1 MIQLPA
7 ALHEGIERCL
17 RESRPSHLAR
27 EGLCLSERYRCGD
40 THRALRGREAVLAYL
55 ARWMPA
61 TYAQVVG
68 ACGMVAPRLRRPPR
82 SLLDLGSGPG
92 TALWAAAE
100 IWPGLES
107 ATAIE
112 REAGLVAAGLELTA
126 AAATKVPR
134 DCDWIEADL
143 LGTPLPSADLVI
155 LAHSLAELPRTARP
169 ALLDRAWAACR
180 QVLVVVEPGT
190 PGGFA
195 VVHEAR
201 THLLSLQ
208 AHQLAPCPHAAACP
222 LSAAASGALPL
233 STRGKSR
240 SAPWCHF
247 PQRIA
252 RPAFQRAIKGA
263 ILGWEDAKFSFTA
276 LGREPAP
283 GLPHA
288 RLIGVPRHG
297 RGRVRLP
304 LCSVD
309 GSEDPIVSRR
319 TKQAFRRAKKL
330 GWGAAIERAD
340 ELRD

>member
-1 MIQLPA
+1 MDRQTLGGLLFLFGVGFLVANLRIVADFLRFRRVRTS
-7 ALHEGIERCL
+7 ALLIWQGA
-17 RESRPSHLAR
+17 RPRFYLFSLALAVVLG
-27 EGLCLSERYRCGD
+27 GLLFF
-40 THRALRGREAVLAYL
+40 
-55 ARWMPA
+55 
-61 TYAQVVG
+61 
-68 ACGMVAPRLRRPPR
+68 RLFVQRRPPDQ
-82 SLLDLGSGPG
+82 LFG
-92 TALWAAAE
+92 
-100 IWPGLES
+100 
-107 ATAIE
+107 
-112 REAGLVAAGLELTA
+112 EAMMFVYFGY
-126 AAATKVPR
+126 
-134 DCDWIEADL
+134 
-143 LGTPLPSADLVI
+143 
-155 LAHSLAELPRTARP
+155 
-169 ALLDRAWAACR
+169 
-180 QVLVVVEPGT
+180 
-190 PGGFA
+190 
-195 VVHEAR
+195 
-201 THLLSLQ
+201 
-208 AHQLAPCPHAAACP
+208 
-222 LSAAASGALPL
+222 ALPL